1 MKIIICIDDKN
12 GMMFNKRRQT
22 KDSAVRKDISEMVTT
37 SRIWM
42 NAYSAKQFYSESDR
56 MNIAIDEGFMDKA
69 ENDYCFVENI
79 LLKPYISQI
88 QQIIIYYWNRQY
100 PADLFFDIDVKTS
113 DWEMIQQKQFIG
125 TSHDKIRKEI
135 YIQKR

>member
-42 NAYSAKQFYSESDR
+42 NAYSAQQFYSESDR
-56 MNIAIDEGFMDKA
+56 MNIAIDEGFLDKA